1 MKMRISFLLLACSAL
16 LYTNCDKKRVYDEY
30 HKVGDSWNKDSIVEF
45 ALPKMD
51 STQTYNLFVNLRNNK
66 NYEFNNLYVL
76 VNMEFPNGLT
86 KVDTL
91 EYEMADAD
99 GNLLGDGFSDVKDSK
114 LWYKENIRFVPPGE
128 YKVRIQ
134 HAMRKN
140 GSIEGEKELKGV
152 THVGFRIETTE

>member
-1 MKMRISFLLLACSAL
+1 MRISLWLLACSCL

-30 HKVGDSWNKDSIVEF
+30 QKVGESWHKDSVVTF
-45 ALPKMD
+45 NLPKLD
-51 STQTYNLFVNLRNNK
+51 STQTYNLFVNVRNNK
-66 NYEFNNLYVL
+66 AYEFNNLYVL
-76 VNMEFPNGLT
+76 VNMEFPGGLT
-86 KVDTL
+86 KADTL

-114 LWYKENIRFVPPGE
+114 LWYKENVRFTPSGA
-128 YKVRIQ
+128 YKVRLQ

-140 GSIEGEKELKGV
+140 GSVNGVDELKGV

>member
-1 MKMRISFLLLACSAL
+1 MRISFLLLACSAL

-30 HKVGDSWNKDSIVEF
+30 QSVGNNWHKDSILTF
-45 ALPKMD
+45 DLPDLD
-51 STQTYNLFVNLRNNK
+51 STQTYNLFVNVRNNK
-66 NYEFNNLYVL
+66 AYEFNNLYML
-76 VNMEFPNGLT
+76 VNMEFPNGMT

-114 LWYKENIRFVPPGE
+114 LWYKENVRFSPSGH
-128 YKVRIQ
+128 YKVRVQ

-140 GSIEGEKELKGV
+140 GSVQGVEQLKGV